1 MNIISGIYN
10 DNSIRVGIVAS
21 RFNEIIVSKLIDG
34 AVDGLSRHGVDLDTV
49 DLAWVPGAFEVPL
62 TAQKMAQS
70 GRYDAVICLGAV
82 IRGETDHYEHVASE
96 VTKGIAQVALR
107 ADIPILYGILTTDT
121 VEQALNRAG
130 LKAGNKGFECAMD
143 AIELTNLFK
152 KLKKL
157 SVDISEKNYD
167 NIEVKFLSMGMTGDY
182 MVALE
187 EGANFVR
194 VGTGIFGKR

>member
-82 IRGETDHYEHVASE
+82 IRGETDHCEHVASE

-152 KLKKL
+152 KLKK
-157 SVDISEKNYD
+157 
-167 NIEVKFLSMGMTGDY
+167 
-182 MVALE
+182 
-187 EGANFVR
+187 
-194 VGTGIFGKR
+194 

>member
-1 MNIISGIYN
+1 
-10 DNSIRVGIVAS
+10 
-21 RFNEIIVSKLIDG
+21 
-34 AVDGLSRHGVDLDTV
+34 
-49 DLAWVPGAFEVPL
+49 
-62 TAQKMAQS
+62 MAQS

-152 KLKKL
+152 KLKK
-157 SVDISEKNYD
+157 
-167 NIEVKFLSMGMTGDY
+167 
-182 MVALE
+182 
-187 EGANFVR
+187 
-194 VGTGIFGKR
+194 

>member
-121 VEQALNRAG
+121 VEHALNRAG

-152 KLKKL
+152 KLKK
-157 SVDISEKNYD
+157 
-167 NIEVKFLSMGMTGDY
+167 
-182 MVALE
+182 
-187 EGANFVR
+187 
-194 VGTGIFGKR
+194 

>member
-130 LKAGNKGFECAMD
+130 LKAGNKGFECAM
-143 AIELTNLFK
+143 
-152 KLKKL
+152 
-157 SVDISEKNYD
+157 S
-167 NIEVKFLSMGMTGDY
+167 
-182 MVALE
+182 ALE
-187 EGANFVR
+187 LISLTKKIE
-194 VGTGIFGKR
+194 K